1 MSARERMLTLRLMN
15 KIDKYPVWADRL
27 GVAAVQEMAEA
38 EENEEPP

>member
-27 GVAAVQEMAEA
+27 GVAAVCELAEA
-38 EENEEPP
+38 KAQEEPP